1 MSTVLASLPELPPLV
16 PAATTLNGKRIRIP
30 ARVNL
35 GELSVSLPPS
45 HPRVRS
51 PSSRRRCSTPNN
63 IGTVRKLHNCLF
75 PVSYSDRFYSDC
87 LDPQLTPEDYS
98 KLSPSSSCSCALK
111 GKLTHIFRTVFYQ
124 DLPVGVLVCRLEPA
138 SAPAPDSLAKA
149 VASPVPSAEQNGTSE
164 RAQTY
169 KLYVMTLGV
178 LAPYRNQG
186 LASKLLHH
194 LLNTASST
202 HRTPLP
208 ASASSSALAPEPTP
222 APSKKAA
229 KKAAAKAGKAPAP
242 PSEAT
247 KEKDEE
253 KDKKA
258 KKKDE
263 EEKPKPRIDSIY
275 LHVQVGNDQARRFWE
290 RFGFEVKETVPDYY
304 RKIEPRDAWFMERK
318 VTPPPPSS
326 A

>member
-1 MSTVLASLPELPPLV
+1 MSVLASLPELPPLV

-35 GELSVSLPPS
+35 GDL
-45 HPRVRS
+45 
-51 PSSRRRCSTPNN
+51 TPNN

-98 KLSPSSSCSCALK
+98 KL
-111 GKLTHIFRTVFYQ
+111 IFYQ

-149 VASPVPSAEQNGTSE
+149 VASPAPSAEQNGTSHGT
-164 RAQTY
+164 QTY

-194 LLNTASST
+194 LLTTASST
-202 HRTPLP
+202 HLTPLP
-208 ASASSSALAPEPTP
+208 TPASSSAPTPAPEPTP

-247 KEKDEE
+247 KEKDDDQ
-253 KDKKA
+253 DKKA
-258 KKKDE
+258 KKKKDDDD
-263 EEKPKPRIDSIY
+263 KPKPRIESVY
-275 LHVQVGNDQARRFWE
+275 LHVQVGNEQARRFWE
-290 RFGFEVKETVPDYY
+290 RFGFEVKETVPNYY
-304 RKIEPRDAWFMERK
+304 RKIEPRDAWLMERK

>member
-1 MSTVLASLPELPPLV
+1 MATVLASLPELPPLV
-16 PAATTLNGKRIRIP
+16 PAATTLNGKRIRTP

-35 GELSVSLPPS
+35 GEL
-45 HPRVRS
+45 
-51 PSSRRRCSTPNN
+51 TPNN

-98 KLSPSSSCSCALK
+98 KL
-111 GKLTHIFRTVFYQ
+111 IFYQ

-149 VASPVPSAEQNGTSE
+149 VASPVPSAEQNGTPE

-208 ASASSSALAPEPTP
+208 ASASSALAPEPTS

-263 EEKPKPRIDSIY
+263 EEKPKPRIESIY

-290 RFGFEVKETVPDYY
+290 RFGFEVKETVLDYY

-326 A
+326 V

>member
-35 GELSVSLPPS
+35 GEL
-45 HPRVRS
+45 
-51 PSSRRRCSTPNN
+51 TPNN

-98 KLSPSSSCSCALK
+98 KL
-111 GKLTHIFRTVFYQ
+111 IFYQ